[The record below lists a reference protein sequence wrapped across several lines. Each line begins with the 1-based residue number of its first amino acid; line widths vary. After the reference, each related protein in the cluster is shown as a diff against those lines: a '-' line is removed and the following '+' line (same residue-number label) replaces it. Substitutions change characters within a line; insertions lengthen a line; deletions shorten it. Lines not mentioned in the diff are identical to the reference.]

1 MRFADSPDPCHFLKS
16 PMLRRLCYTVRSQN
30 SGIGSHTNVLN
41 PTPPGVNVA
50 RINAIDAD
58 IAYKQSRRDRF
69 TLVP

>member
-1 MRFADSPDPCHFLKS
+1 
-16 PMLRRLCYTVRSQN
+16 MLRRLCYTVRSQN